1 MSLLVLQGA
10 LEQGLIYAFVAL
22 GLYLSYRTLDIADL
36 TTDGTFAL
44 GAACSAIFTTM
55 GHPILGIFAAMCA
68 GAAAGGV
75 TALLQTKLRVL
86 PILAGIITMTA
97 LYSVNLMVMGNKS
110 NLPMRKNDNIFTL
123 AEGLFGTNY
132 GKLITIAAILFVVVV
147 LLILFLRTQ
156 LGLSLRATG
165 DNRDMVAASS
175 INPAVTTALGLC
187 MANAL
192 VALSGALLAQYQ
204 KFADVSLGTGM
215 VVIGLA
221 GLIIGEVLLVRGGRG
236 GIVRGILAAVIGSV
250 LYRGLMA
257 AALTSNVNANNLKLV
272 SALIVA
278 AAISYPAIREKI
290 EFHKLR
296 KASAANVKN

>member
-22 GLYLSYRTLDIADL
+22 GLYISYRTLDIADL

-55 GHPILGIFAAMCA
+55 GHPILGIFASLLA

-110 NLPMRKNDNIFTL
+110 NLPMRKDANIFTA
-123 AEGLFGTNY
+123 AEQFFGVAY
-132 GKLITIAAILFVVVV
+132 GKLILIALILATIVV
-147 LLILFLRTQ
+147 LLMLFLRTQ

-165 DNRDMVAASS
+165 DNRDMVASSS

-221 GLIIGEVLLVRGGRG
+221 GLIIGEVLLVHGTRA
-236 GIVRGILAAVIGSV
+236 GIVRGILAAVVGSV
-250 LYRGLMA
+250 LYRVLMA
-257 AALTSNVNANNLKLV
+257 AAISSNVNANNLKLV

-296 KASAANVKN
+296 KAAAKHA